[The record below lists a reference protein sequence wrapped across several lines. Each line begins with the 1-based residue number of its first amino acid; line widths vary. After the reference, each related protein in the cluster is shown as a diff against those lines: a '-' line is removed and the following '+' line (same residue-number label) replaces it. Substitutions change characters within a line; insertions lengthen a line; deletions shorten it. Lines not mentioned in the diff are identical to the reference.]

1 MGAVFA
7 LYSGWYFW
15 IPKILGLTYNMVLSK
30 LHFWIL
36 FLGVNVTFFP
46 QHFLGLQGMP
56 RRISDYPDAYAGW
69 NIISSFGSLVSVIAT
84 VIFLQALY
92 LQLIKGEAV
101 SRYLWLNPGIYTD
114 ILRHAINNN
123 APGIEWAI
131 ASPPKPHAFT
141 SLPVSS
147 TFFSTNPFSNFL
159 SLWKKVEKEN
169 RRYYFNISLFFV
181 WISIASYL
189 YVTLKITP
197 FLLITIPIIP
207 IIITSKRITYSLF
220 KKFISSNIL
229 YVVLIIWT
237 GIELLLYS
245 NTISV
250 WDLCLNYL
258 ADNSDTW
265 LSSRGIPNRQAWAF
279 DRNDP
284 NQIYDYL
291 RDWRAFKRYCES
303 QMGDNNEVNIIYRDL
318 IRSYTPQVWR
328 ALTNR

>member
-1 MGAVFA
+1 
-7 LYSGWYFW
+7 
-15 IPKILGLTYNMVLSK
+15 MVLSK

-147 TFFSTNPFSNFL
+147 TFFSTNRFSHIW

-169 RRYYFNISLFFV
+169 KRYYLNLNLFFV

-197 FLLITIPIIP
+197 FILITIPIIP
-207 IIITSKRITYSLF
+207 IILTSKRITYSLF

-237 GIELLLYS
+237 GIELLIYS

-250 WDLCLNYL
+250 WDLCLNHL
-258 ADNSDTW
+258 AENSDTW
-265 LSSRGIPNRQAWAF
+265 LSWRGITIRQPSF
-279 DRNDP
+279 DQNDP

-291 RDWRAFKRYCES
+291 RDWRAWKRECES
-303 QMGDNNEVNIIYRDL
+303 RMGGNNEVNLIYRNL
-318 IRSYTPQVWR
+318 IRWYTPEVWR